1 MNKFLMRRSFLACWL
16 LLAVSCV
23 FAAAPARSQ
32 AVVDKWVATV
42 NGSELI
48 TRSDLLWQ
56 LVLQPNTPIEPPRTE
71 DLNRALQL
79 VIDQRLIAQ
88 EAEKLPSITPKDV
101 ETEAELAELVKLFP
115 SSTEFYERVRRVGL
129 SSERLREIARERV
142 AIKKFLDFRF
152 RSFTVVTEQEV
163 ADYYRDVYVPRLRA
177 RASGIVVPTLEQARK
192 EVQQTLTESKI
203 ASDTDAFL
211 EDARARAEIVILNA
225 V

>member
-163 ADYYRDVYVPRLRA
+163 ADYYRDVYAPRLRA
-177 RASGIVVPTLEQARK
+177 RAPGIVVPTLEQARK
-192 EVQQTLTESKI
+192 EIQQTLTESKI

-211 EDARARAEIVILNA
+211 EDARVRAEIVILNA